1 MKAIKA
7 IVVAVALS
15 MVLQA
20 GLFHASAQQSIVDR
34 WYAALLQADRAAL
47 SELLADDATIRLDDL
62 GVTQS
67 KDEFIASMDEWQSAV
82 KGAAIR
88 HRVESEVGDTV
99 VVLTCYDFPNNDMA
113 MRETF
118 TTRDG
123 RIVANTQ
130 MTIGEDCEGI

>member
-1 MKAIKA
+1 MLAIRVM
-7 IVVAVALS
+7 VVCVALFTAF
-15 MVLQA
+15 QA
-20 GLFHASAQQSIVDR
+20 LAQESIVDR
-34 WYAALLQADRAAL
+34 WYAALLQADRAEL

-99 VVLTCYDFPNNDMA
+99 AVLTCYDFPNNDMA

-118 TTRDG
+118 TTKDD

-130 MTIGEDCEGI
+130 MTIGEDCDGI

>member
-1 MKAIKA
+1 MNMIRTMAA
-7 IVVAVALS
+7 AAVMFAALEAVA
-15 MVLQA
+15 QE
-20 GLFHASAQQSIVDR
+20 SIVDR

-47 SELLADDATIRLDDL
+47 MELLTDDATIRLDDL

-67 KDEFIASMDEWQSAV
+67 KDEFIASMNEWQSAV

-88 HRVESEVGDTV
+88 HRIDSEAGDTV
-99 VVLTCYDFPNNDMA
+99 AVLACYDFPNNDMA

-130 MTIGEDCEGI
+130 MTIGEDCDGI